1 MILTGFVPYRIKII
15 LNYCCR
21 TAILRIPTSLPF
33 ILPSEFTSLARSL
46 SAVSFAEEARLSAA
60 PEDICSKARALGIED
75 CRIVD
80 DLAELL
86 NKISAGEKTAEDL
99 PTVIAGSL
107 YLAGEV
113 LEILE
118 KPEHVLEL

>member
-1 MILTGFVPYRIKII
+1 MTSLTETLKVLYPNKKFDWIFGAFADKDYSNGLKII
-15 LNYCCR
+15 
-21 TAILRIPTSLPF
+21 AP
-33 ILPSEFTSLARSL
+33 LARSL

-86 NKISAGEKTAEDL
+86 KKISAGEKTAEDL